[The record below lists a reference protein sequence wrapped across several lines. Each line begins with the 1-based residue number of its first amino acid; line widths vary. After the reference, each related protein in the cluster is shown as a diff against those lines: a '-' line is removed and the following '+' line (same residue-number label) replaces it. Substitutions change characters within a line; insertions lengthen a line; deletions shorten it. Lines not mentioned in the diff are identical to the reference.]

1 MTDNKT
7 YVLYNA
13 TTNEYVHGDY
23 LELIYTE
30 RDELINGG
38 RWSNEDDYFVINSPP
53 EKEHIKETAEPV
65 DGGPFARKLMEQH
78 GISESDS
85 VSEEEESEESE
96 AEVEDTGVQTGKIH
110 DLHMLAEH
118 YRRGMISFSSESVS
132 EPESKSE
139 KNNELTDTVVKSVIA
154 KYTERSI
161 LGQKKYGTTLDRDD
175 LSVTDWI
182 VHVQEELMDATLYL
196 EKLHR
201 VLKDKLAK

>member
-1 MTDNKT
+1 MTDFKT
-7 YVLYNA
+7 LILFNS
-13 TTNEYVHGDY
+13 TTNEYIHGDC
-23 LELIYTE
+23 LEMLYAE
-30 RDELINGG
+30 SDELINGG
-38 RWSNEDDYFVINSPP
+38 RWLNTDDIYIHINGSGDDEDVY
-53 EKEHIKETAEPV
+53 IKKNGVPV
-65 DGGPFARKLMEQH
+65 DGGPFARKLMEQQ
-78 GISESDS
+78 GTSEA
-85 VSEEEESEESE
+85 VSEEESESE
-96 AEVEDTGVQTGKIH
+96 DTDVKTRNTQ

-132 EPESKSE
+132 GAE

-196 EKLHR
+196 EKLAR
-201 VLKDKLAK
+201 VLKDKLSK

>member
-1 MTDNKT
+1 MTDIGT

-13 TTNEYVHGDY
+13 TTNEYIHGDY
-23 LELIYTE
+23 LESIYTE

-38 RWSNEDDYFVINSPP
+38 RWSNEDDYFVVISPL
-53 EKEHIKETAEPV
+53 EKEHIKETAETV

-78 GISESDS
+78 S
-85 VSEEEESEESE
+85 VSESE
-96 AEVEDTGVQTGKIH
+96 AESEAKNTDVKTRNTQ

-118 YRRGMISFSSESVS
+118 YRRGMISFRSEPVSES
-132 EPESKSE
+132 ESKSE

-154 KYTERSI
+154 KYTDRSI

-201 VLKDKLAK
+201 VLKDKLSK

>member
-1 MTDNKT
+1 MTDIGT

-23 LELIYTE
+23 LESIYTE

-38 RWSNEDDYFVINSPP
+38 RWSNEDDYFVVNSPP
-53 EKEHIKETAEPV
+53 EKEHIKETAETV

-78 GISESDS
+78 GISEADS
-85 VSEEEESEESE
+85 VSESVSESESE
-96 AEVEDTGVQTGKIH
+96 AESKNTDVKTRNTQ

-118 YRRGMISFSSESVS
+118 YRRGMISFRSEPVSES
-132 EPESKSE
+132 ESKSE
-139 KNNELTDTVVKSVIA
+139 KNNELTDTVVKSVIE

-196 EKLHR
+196 EKLAR
-201 VLKDKLAK
+201 VLKDKLSK

>member
-1 MTDNKT
+1 MTDIGT
-7 YVLYNA
+7 YVICN
-13 TTNEYVHGDY
+13 TTVNEYIHGDC
-23 LELIYTE
+23 LASLNAELTSLT
-30 RDELINGG
+30 RGG
-38 RWSNEDDYFVINSPP
+38 RWLNKDIYVVGTSRSR
-53 EKEHIKETAEPV
+53 KEHITETAEPV

-78 GISESDS
+78 GISEA
-85 VSEEEESEESE
+85 EAESE
-96 AEVEDTGVQTGKIH
+96 AESEAELEPELKNTDVKTRNTQ

-118 YRRGMISFSSESVS
+118 YRRGMISFRSEPVSES
-132 EPESKSE
+132 ESKSE
-139 KNNELTDTVVKSVIA
+139 KNNELTDTVVKSVIE

-201 VLKDKLAK
+201 VLKDKLSK